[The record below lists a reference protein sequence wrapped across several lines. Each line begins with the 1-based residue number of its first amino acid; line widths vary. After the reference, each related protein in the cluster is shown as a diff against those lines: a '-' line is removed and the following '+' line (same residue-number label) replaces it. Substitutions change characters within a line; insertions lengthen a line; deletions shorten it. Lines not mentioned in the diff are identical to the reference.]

1 MSRKIVIYESD
12 GETIWEELTQRE
24 DAIWVTDGGE
34 QVLDEIVG
42 AYVQNSVDS
51 LTLEEA
57 IKR

>member
-24 DAIWVTDGGE
+24 NAIWVTDGGE
-34 QVLDEIVG
+34 QVLDEVVG

-51 LTLEEA
+51 LTFEEA